1 MNALD
6 LSTVFE
12 LRFEFESDENKET
25 FDIHYPQTKRLDSQS
40 ASVPE

>member
-1 MNALD
+1 MNGLD

-12 LRFEFESDENKET
+12 LQFEFESDENTGT
-25 FDIHYPQTKRLDSQS
+25 FDTHYPQTKRLDSQS